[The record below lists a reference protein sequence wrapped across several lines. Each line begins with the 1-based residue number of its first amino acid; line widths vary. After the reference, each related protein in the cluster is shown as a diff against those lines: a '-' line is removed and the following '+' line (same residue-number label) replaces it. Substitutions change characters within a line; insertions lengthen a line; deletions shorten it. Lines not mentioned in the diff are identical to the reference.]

1 MTASQ
6 QRVSTRSGL
15 RRQTREGL
23 IPERLAMVLSSLA
36 PLFVLWAI
44 RGIDLFPH
52 LWVAVGAILAG
63 VVAPTALLVYRC
75 RTAKRENDQEALT
88 VETAEN
94 QQGYVL
100 TYLFAILLPFYR
112 DTIDSYFEFAAMLT
126 ALSIIVFLFYHLNY
140 HYINVLFTLRGYRVI
155 AVHPDPDAVAG
166 KYGRTT
172 SFAVITRRHNLL
184 PKDRIIAYRLSN
196 TVYLEEDL

>member
-36 PLFVLWAI
+36 PLFILWAI

-52 LWVAVGAILAG
+52 LWVAIGATLAG
-63 VVAPTALLVYRC
+63 VVPTALLVYRC
-75 RTAKRENDQEALT
+75 RTAKRENDKETLT

-112 DTIDSYFEFAAMLT
+112 DTIDSPVEFAAMLT

-140 HYINVLFTLRGYRVI
+140 HYINVLFALRGYRVI
-155 AVHPDPDAVAG
+155 AVHPDAAAG